1 MCFTNDDF
9 LDDLDFGG
17 PQSFDINRKDRP
29 EEFNAEESEKN
40 QIILQYPPVEKPL
53 LFFSDLKKNTVTKKL
68 TDVKKGTTTL
78 AFVYK
83 SGILIAVDSRASM
96 GSYIASKTVRKV
108 TEINSYLLGTIAG
121 GASDCQFWERQL
133 SFWCKLYELRH
144 GTRVPVTAASEVLCD
159 WVAQY
164 RGRGLSMGT
173 MICGYDG
180 DEQKIFLVE
189 DDGTRIQGNLFSVG
203 SGSTH
208 AYGVL
213 DSKWKYDMTTEEAV
227 ALGREAIHHATH
239 RDCGSGGVCRVYNL
253 TKDGWK
259 IYIEA
264 EDVDKIHDELENK
277 KGMRGDGLE
286 AGQDPFGY

>member
-1 MCFTNDDF
+1 MSFTNDDF

-17 PQSFDINRKDRP
+17 PESFNYMKKGNPD
-29 EEFNAEESEKN
+29 EFDAEEISKN
-40 QIILQYPPVEKPL
+40 QIILQYAPTEKPL

-159 WVAQY
+159 WV
-164 RGRGLSMGT
+164 S
-173 MICGYDG
+173 
-180 DEQKIFLVE
+180 
-189 DDGTRIQGNLFSVG
+189 
-203 SGSTH
+203 
-208 AYGVL
+208 
-213 DSKWKYDMTTEEAV
+213 
-227 ALGREAIHHATH
+227 
-239 RDCGSGGVCRVYNL
+239 
-253 TKDGWK
+253 
-259 IYIEA
+259 
-264 EDVDKIHDELENK
+264 
-277 KGMRGDGLE
+277 
-286 AGQDPFGY
+286 